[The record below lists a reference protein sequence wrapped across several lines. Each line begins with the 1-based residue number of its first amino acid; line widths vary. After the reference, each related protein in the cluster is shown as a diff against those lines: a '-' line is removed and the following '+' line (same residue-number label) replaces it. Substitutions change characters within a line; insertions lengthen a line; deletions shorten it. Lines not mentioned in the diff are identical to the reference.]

1 MIFETDPFPYGRRV
15 NERCY
20 GTAFPDSGS
29 GLIPGESTRWMCV
42 VFNRSR
48 DWEADP
54 SFQIVALSGYY
65 SASLYRR
72 AMPLPKQGD
81 TVKVTLLNRE
91 TIEGVVEW
99 VDGNG
104 LWVKGAERSRWVP
117 LEAFTAPH
125 DSHPIDAKE
134 EQSSA

>member
-1 MIFETDPFPYGRRV
+1 MSSSTVVRGRPTDV
-15 NERCY
+15 
-20 GTAFPDSGS
+20 S
-29 GLIPGESTRWMCV
+29 L
-42 VFNRSR
+42 
-48 DWEADP
+48 
-54 SFQIVALSGYY
+54 IVALSGYY
-65 SASLYRR
+65 STSSHNRPMA
-72 AMPLPKQGD
+72 LPKQGD

-104 LWVKGAERSRWVP
+104 LWVKGAVRSRWVP

-134 EQSSA
+134 EQGSA

>member
-1 MIFETDPFPYGRRV
+1 MPNRKGRLVNRFLFE
-15 NERCY
+15 
-20 GTAFPDSGS
+20 
-29 GLIPGESTRWMCV
+29 
-42 VFNRSR
+42 
-48 DWEADP
+48 
-54 SFQIVALSGYY
+54 Q
-65 SASLYRR
+65 R
-72 AMPLPKQGD
+72 ATLGMSLPKQGD

-125 DSHPIDAKE
+125 ESHPIDAKE
-134 EQSSA
+134 EQSAP

>member
-1 MIFETDPFPYGRRV
+1 
-15 NERCY
+15 
-20 GTAFPDSGS
+20 
-29 GLIPGESTRWMCV
+29 MCA
-42 VFNRSR
+42 VFNPST
-48 DWEADP
+48 DQESDG

-65 SASLYRR
+65 STSSHNR

-104 LWVKGAERSRWVP
+104 LWVKGAVRSRWVP

-134 EQSSA
+134 EQPSA

>member
-1 MIFETDPFPYGRRV
+1 
-15 NERCY
+15 
-20 GTAFPDSGS
+20 
-29 GLIPGESTRWMCV
+29 
-42 VFNRSR
+42 
-48 DWEADP
+48 
-54 SFQIVALSGYY
+54 
-65 SASLYRR
+65 
-72 AMPLPKQGD
+72 
-81 TVKVTLLNRE
+81 VKVTLLNRE

-134 EQSSA
+134 EQSAA